1 MANITTLPYELIREL
16 SSQYLT
22 PACLKSLRIA
32 FPTPIIS
39 SATASL
45 LFHTVTFRLGN
56 HQNSHEKLVIKS
68 KYIKD
73 LSRFPRDDDKA
84 KHGSNKNNTS
94 DGIFEFVK
102 KVVVDVRHPF
112 AVTEKALGHIA
123 AEGRRYRFR
132 PQGELTEFEEI
143 VGVSEA
149 DLFWNTVDEMFA
161 KVTRR
166 GQLRVFR
173 LFFSDVTPYE
183 QIKRLLSLVCTPS
196 ASRSHHISVSY
207 TIRESQNLEKFLG
220 LISDCNNL
228 EITFETWPPEEL
240 KEYEIDAI
248 ITTISKCPDITGLG
262 IFTRHRQIC
271 AEGVK
276 KLWEFIFR
284 FKGLERLSIKTMTRA
299 FPKVGGALEWKE
311 LKTLELVMR
320 DPCHG
325 INPFSLPPLVA
336 VEEDTT
342 FVGDVLKSINQKG
355 VKLEKLTLNRYNTY
369 IQEGLMLQ
377 TGITSLEIRGKMRT
391 EIDTYASSFWQDVI
405 PILAPKLKSLRVY
418 SPIERGWSWYAHENN
433 PAKLAIRKC
442 QKLEELMISSWQ
454 EGYRPVNYILDLVTD
469 LLLYNPCMRQL
480 NMKACIGNMRKK
492 MGSIDTYLD
501 MWAPERSE
509 LPELSEERE
518 FEVIYDRKTDLH
530 WVVGPVGSV
539 EGKKSLAWDK
549 YLQRWKLRYLQG
561 GGREKNGM
569 FCLDR
574 YWDECRFDE

>member
-1 MANITTLPYELIREL
+1 MANITTLPYELIHEV

-22 PACLKSLRIA
+22 SECLKSLRIA
-32 FPTPIIS
+32 IPTPIIS

-73 LSRFPRDDDKA
+73 LSRCPRYDDKA

-94 DGIFEFVK
+94 AGIFEFVK

-112 AVTEKALGHIA
+112 AVTEKALEHIA
-123 AEGRRYRFR
+123 AERRRYRFR

-149 DLFWNTVDEMFA
+149 DLFWNTVDEMFPKA
-161 KVTRR
+161 TRG

-173 LFFSDVTPYE
+173 LLFSDVTPYE

-196 ASRSHHISVSY
+196 ASRSHHLSVSY
-207 TIRESQNLEKFLG
+207 TIRESRNLEKFLS

-228 EITFETWPPEEL
+228 DITFETWPAEEL
-240 KEYEIDAI
+240 KEYEIGAI
-248 ITTISKCPDITGLG
+248 INTISKCPDITGLG
-262 IFTRHRQIC
+262 IFTRHREIC
-271 AEGVK
+271 DEGAK

-284 FKGLERLSIKTMTRA
+284 FKRLDRLSIKTMAGA
-299 FPKVGGALEWKE
+299 FPEAGGALEWNG

-320 DPCHG
+320 DPWHG
-325 INPFSLPPLVA
+325 IGYTPLAPLVA
-336 VEEDTT
+336 IEKDTS
-342 FVGDVLKSINQKG
+342 FIGDLLKSINQKG

-377 TGITSLEIRGKMRT
+377 TGITSLEIRGKLRV
-391 EIDTYASSFWQDVI
+391 EIESYASSFWQDVI

-418 SPIERGWSWYAHENN
+418 STSERGWSWYANESN

-442 QKLEELMISSWQ
+442 QKLEELMISSWRD
-454 EGYRPVNYILDLVTD
+454 GYRPVNYILDLITD
-469 LLLYNPCMRQL
+469 LLLHNPRMRQL
-480 NMKACIGNMRKK
+480 NMKPCPGNMRKK
-492 MGSIDTYLD
+492 MGSTDTHFD
-501 MWAPERSE
+501 IWTPEKSE

-518 FEVIYDRKTDLH
+518 FEVIYDRKTDLQ
-530 WVVGPVGSV
+530 WIVGMDCLEKG
-539 EGKKSLAWDK
+539 EKSLAWDK
-549 YLQRWKLRYLQG
+549 YLQRWKLRYLQS
-561 GGREKNGM
+561 GGREKNG
-569 FCLDR
+569 
-574 YWDECRFDE
+574 

>member
-1 MANITTLPYELIREL
+1 MANITTLPYELIREI

-32 FPTPIIS
+32 IPTPIIS

-94 DGIFEFVK
+94 DGIFGFVK

-112 AVTEKALGHIA
+112 AVTEKALGHMA

-132 PQGELTEFEEI
+132 PQGKLTEFEEI

-161 KVTRR
+161 KATRR

-183 QIKRLLSLVCTPS
+183 QIKRLLSLVCIPS
-196 ASRSHHISVSY
+196 ASRSHHLSVSY
-207 TIRESQNLEKFLG
+207 TIRESRNLEKFLS

-228 EITFETWPPEEL
+228 DLTFETWPAEEL

-248 ITTISKCPDITGLG
+248 INTISKCPDITGLG
-262 IFTRHRQIC
+262 IFTRHREIC
-271 AEGVK
+271 DEGAK

-284 FKGLERLSIKTMTRA
+284 FKRLDRLSIKTMARA
-299 FPKVGGALEWKE
+299 FPEAGGALEWNG

-320 DPCHG
+320 DPWHG
-325 INPFSLPPLVA
+325 IGYSPLTPLVA
-336 VEEDTT
+336 LGDTS
-342 FVGDVLKSINQKG
+342 FIGDLLKSINQKG

-377 TGITSLEIRGKMRT
+377 TSITSLEIRGKMRVA
-391 EIDTYASSFWQDVI
+391 IDSYASSFWQDVI
-405 PILAPKLKSLRVY
+405 PILAAKLKSLRVY
-418 SPIERGWSWYAHENN
+418 STSERGWSWYAHENN

-454 EGYRPVNYILDLVTD
+454 DSYRPVNYILDLITD
-469 LLLYNPCMRQL
+469 LLLHNPRMRQL
-480 NMKACIGNMRKK
+480 NMKACTGNRRKK
-492 MGSIDTYLD
+492 MVSTDTHLD
-501 MWAPERSE
+501 IWTPAKSE

-518 FEVIYDRKTDLH
+518 FEVIYDRKTDLQ
-530 WVVGPVGSV
+530 WVVVTGGPE

-549 YLQRWKLRYLQG
+549 YLQRWKLRYLQS

-569 FCLDR
+569 FLLDGC
-574 YWDECRFDE
+574 WDECRFDE